1 MMLMVLSLAVSCV
14 THFHLAELPTGL
26 KTVTVLS
33 FELCPT
39 FLLTFSLLLWC
50 PIRFV
55 AISRVLR
62 LLKWHCVSFAI
73 SHSSD

>member
-39 FLLTFSLLLWC
+39 FLLTFSTLIVVSH
-50 PIRFV
+50 PIRSHQPS
-55 AISRVLR
+55 ATTGLR
-62 LLKWHCVSFAI
+62 
-73 SHSSD
+73 